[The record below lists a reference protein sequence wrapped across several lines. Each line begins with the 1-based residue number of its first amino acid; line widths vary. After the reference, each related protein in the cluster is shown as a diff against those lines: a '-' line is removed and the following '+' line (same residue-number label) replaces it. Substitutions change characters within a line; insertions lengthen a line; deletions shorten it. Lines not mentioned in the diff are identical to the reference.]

1 MHCSNQLQLLITF
14 LITFLITNDNLQ
26 LLFLMEA
33 DHYKK
38 TILDGNEKKYN
49 AR

>member
-1 MHCSNQLQLLITF
+1 
-14 LITFLITNDNLQ
+14 
-26 LLFLMEA
+26 MEA

-49 AR
+49 ARWKHFIWQVLQ